1 MAFFD
6 ELKKNLSGVTDTVAK
21 TSENVMKKSSTA
33 IEIQKAKLKRVSL
46 EGDMKELYASLG
58 KLYFEEYADGD
69 MPKEM
74 AELCEKITSCQH
86 AINEAEQRAAL
97 LKGVVICSNCQA
109 EVDKDASYCPKCG
122 AEIIHVVE
130 EDENVDVDAA
140 SSEEVDDEVSEAAD
154 TEDSEGG
161 AEEADAESEEV
172 QRQTSRKM
180 KLLKKRKREKLQTNA
195 QTTNKRDEKQKKLL
209 SSRQQQEGE

>member
-33 IEIQKAKLKRVSL
+33 IEIQKAKLKKVSL

-130 EDENVDVDAA
+130 EDENVDVA
-140 SSEEVDDEVSEAAD
+140 SSEEVDDEVPDGAD
-154 TEDSEGG
+154 TEDSEGE
-161 AEEADAESEEV
+161 AEEVDAEPEESAEANE
-172 QRQTSRKM
+172 Q
-180 KLLKKRKREKLQTNA
+180 E
-195 QTTNKRDEKQKKLL
+195 DEAAKETE
-209 SSRQQQEGE
+209 EGEASDECTDNE

>member
-33 IEIQKAKLKRVSL
+33 IEIQKAKLKKVSL

-130 EDENVDVDAA
+130 EDENVDAA
-140 SSEEVDDEVSEAAD
+140 SSEEVDDEVPEGAD
-154 TEDSEGG
+154 TERLKNMLNRKK
-161 AEEADAESEEV
+161 V

-180 KLLKKRKREKLQTNA
+180 KPLKKRKREKLQTNA
-195 QTTNKRDEKQKKLL
+195 QTTNK
-209 SSRQQQEGE
+209 

>member
-69 MPKEM
+69 MPHWVRSQIRTKP
-74 AELCEKITSCQH
+74 LSFHCFQTHFIG
-86 AINEAEQRAAL
+86 
-97 LKGVVICSNCQA
+97 KGFF
-109 EVDKDASYCPKCG
+109 
-122 AEIIHVVE
+122 
-130 EDENVDVDAA
+130 
-140 SSEEVDDEVSEAAD
+140 
-154 TEDSEGG
+154 T
-161 AEEADAESEEV
+161 
-172 QRQTSRKM
+172 RQY
-180 KLLKKRKREKLQTNA
+180 L
-195 QTTNKRDEKQKKLL
+195 
-209 SSRQQQEGE
+209 

>member
-1 MAFFD
+1 MTFFD

-130 EDENVDVDAA
+130 EDENVDAA
-140 SSEEVDDEVSEAAD
+140 SSEEVDDEVPDGAD
-154 TEDSEGG
+154 TEDSEGE
-161 AEEADAESEEV
+161 AEGVDAEPEESAEADEQE
-172 QRQTSRKM
+172 
-180 KLLKKRKREKLQTNA
+180 
-195 QTTNKRDEKQKKLL
+195 DETAKETE
-209 SSRQQQEGE
+209 EGEASDECTDNE

>member
-21 TSENVMKKSSTA
+21 TSESVMKKSSTA
-33 IEIQKAKLKRVSL
+33 IEIQKAKLKKVSL
-46 EGDMKELYASLG
+46 EGNMKSLYESLG
-58 KLYFEEYADGD
+58 QLYFEKYADGD

-86 AINEAEQRAAL
+86 AINEAEQRAAF

-130 EDENVDVDAA
+130 EDEDDSVDAEDEN
-140 SSEEVDDEVSEAAD
+140 EESADEAFDTAAEEPEAA
-154 TEDSEGG
+154 EDAG
-161 AEEADAESEEV
+161 ESEEESASDAAAEE
-172 QRQTSRKM
+172 THK
-180 KLLKKRKREKLQTNA
+180 E
-195 QTTNKRDEKQKKLL
+195 
-209 SSRQQQEGE
+209 EGETSDVCTE

>member
-21 TSENVMKKSSTA
+21 TSESVMKKSSTA
-33 IEIQKAKLKRVSL
+33 IEIQKAKLKKVSL
-46 EGDMKELYASLG
+46 EGDMKSLYESLG
-58 KLYFEEYADGD
+58 QLYFEKYADGD

-86 AINEAEQRAAL
+86 AINEAEQRAAF

-130 EDENVDVDAA
+130 KDEDDSVDAEDENEESADEA
-140 SSEEVDDEVSEAAD
+140 SDTADEEPEAA
-154 TEDSEGG
+154 ED
-161 AEEADAESEEV
+161 AWESEEESASDAAAEE
-172 QRQTSRKM
+172 THK
-180 KLLKKRKREKLQTNA
+180 E
-195 QTTNKRDEKQKKLL
+195 
-209 SSRQQQEGE
+209 EGETSDECTE

>member
-21 TSENVMKKSSTA
+21 TSESVMKKSSTA
-33 IEIQKAKLKRVSL
+33 IEIQKAKLKKVSL
-46 EGDMKELYASLG
+46 EGNMKSLYESLG
-58 KLYFEEYADGD
+58 HLYFEKYADGD

-86 AINEAEQRAAL
+86 AINEAEQRAAF

-130 EDENVDVDAA
+130 EDEDDSVDAEDENEESADEA
-140 SSEEVDDEVSEAAD
+140 SDTAAEEPEAA
-154 TEDSEGG
+154 EDAG
-161 AEEADAESEEV
+161 ESEEESASDAAAEE
-172 QRQTSRKM
+172 THK
-180 KLLKKRKREKLQTNA
+180 E
-195 QTTNKRDEKQKKLL
+195 
-209 SSRQQQEGE
+209 EGETSDECTE

>member
-33 IEIQKAKLKRVSL
+33 IEIQKANLKRVSL

-130 EDENVDVDAA
+130 EDENVDAA
-140 SSEEVDDEVSEAAD
+140 SSEEVDDEVPDGAD

-161 AEEADAESEEV
+161 AEEADAEPEESAEANE
-172 QRQTSRKM
+172 Q
-180 KLLKKRKREKLQTNA
+180 E
-195 QTTNKRDEKQKKLL
+195 DEAAKETE
-209 SSRQQQEGE
+209 EGEASDECTDNE

>member
-6 ELKKNLSGVTDTVAK
+6 ELKRNLSGVTDTVAK
-21 TSENVMKKSSTA
+21 TSESVMKKSSTA
-33 IEIQKAKLKRVSL
+33 IEIQKAKLKKVSL
-46 EGDMKELYASLG
+46 EGDMKSLYESLG
-58 KLYFEEYADGD
+58 QLYFEKYADGD

-86 AINEAEQRAAL
+86 AINEAEQRAAF

-130 EDENVDVDAA
+130 KDEDDSVDAEDENEESADEA
-140 SSEEVDDEVSEAAD
+140 SDTVAEEPEAA
-154 TEDSEGG
+154 EDAG
-161 AEEADAESEEV
+161 ESEEESAFDAAAEE
-172 QRQTSRKM
+172 THK
-180 KLLKKRKREKLQTNA
+180 E
-195 QTTNKRDEKQKKLL
+195 
-209 SSRQQQEGE
+209 EGETSDECTE

>member
-21 TSENVMKKSSTA
+21 TSESVMKKSSTA
-33 IEIQKAKLKRVSL
+33 IEIQKAKLKKVSL
-46 EGDMKELYASLG
+46 EGNMKSLYESLG
-58 KLYFEEYADGD
+58 QLYFEKYADGD

-86 AINEAEQRAAL
+86 AINEAEQRAAF

-130 EDENVDVDAA
+130 EDEDDSVDAEDENEESADEA
-140 SSEEVDDEVSEAAD
+140 SDTAVEEPEAA
-154 TEDSEGG
+154 EDAG
-161 AEEADAESEEV
+161 ESEEKSASDAAAEE
-172 QRQTSRKM
+172 THK
-180 KLLKKRKREKLQTNA
+180 E
-195 QTTNKRDEKQKKLL
+195 
-209 SSRQQQEGE
+209 EGETSDECTE

>member
-130 EDENVDVDAA
+130 EDENVDAA
-140 SSEEVDDEVSEAAD
+140 SSEEVYDEVPDGAD

-161 AEEADAESEEV
+161 AEEADAEPEESAEANE
-172 QRQTSRKM
+172 Q
-180 KLLKKRKREKLQTNA
+180 E
-195 QTTNKRDEKQKKLL
+195 DETAKETE
-209 SSRQQQEGE
+209 EGEASDECTDNE

>member
-21 TSENVMKKSSTA
+21 TSESVMKKSSTA
-33 IEIQKAKLKRVSL
+33 IEIQKAKLKKVSL
-46 EGDMKELYASLG
+46 EGDMKSLYESLG
-58 KLYFEEYADGD
+58 QLYFEKYADGD

-86 AINEAEQRAAL
+86 AINEAEQRAAF

-130 EDENVDVDAA
+130 EDEDDSVDAEDENEERADEA
-140 SSEEVDDEVSEAAD
+140 SDTAAEEPEAA
-154 TEDSEGG
+154 EDAG
-161 AEEADAESEEV
+161 ESEEESASDAAAEE
-172 QRQTSRKM
+172 THK
-180 KLLKKRKREKLQTNA
+180 E
-195 QTTNKRDEKQKKLL
+195 
-209 SSRQQQEGE
+209 EGETSDECTE

>member
-130 EDENVDVDAA
+130 EDENVDTA
-140 SSEEVDDEVSEAAD
+140 SSEEVDDEVPDGAD
-154 TEDSEGG
+154 TEDSEGE
-161 AEEADAESEEV
+161 AEGVDAEPEESAEANE
-172 QRQTSRKM
+172 Q
-180 KLLKKRKREKLQTNA
+180 E
-195 QTTNKRDEKQKKLL
+195 DEAAKETE
-209 SSRQQQEGE
+209 EGEASDECTDNE

>member
-130 EDENVDVDAA
+130 KDENVDAA
-140 SSEEVDDEVSEAAD
+140 SSEEVDDEVPDGAD

-161 AEEADAESEEV
+161 AEEADAEPEESAEANE
-172 QRQTSRKM
+172 Q
-180 KLLKKRKREKLQTNA
+180 E
-195 QTTNKRDEKQKKLL
+195 DEAAKETE
-209 SSRQQQEGE
+209 EGEASDECTDNE

>member
-33 IEIQKAKLKRVSL
+33 IEIQKEKLKRVSL

-130 EDENVDVDAA
+130 EDENVDAA
-140 SSEEVDDEVSEAAD
+140 SSEEVDDEVPDGAD

-161 AEEADAESEEV
+161 AEEADAEPEESAEANE
-172 QRQTSRKM
+172 Q
-180 KLLKKRKREKLQTNA
+180 E
-195 QTTNKRDEKQKKLL
+195 DEAAKEME
-209 SSRQQQEGE
+209 EGEASDECTDNE

>member
-6 ELKKNLSGVTDTVAK
+6 ELKKNLSGVTDTLAK
-21 TSENVMKKSSTA
+21 TSESVMKKSSTA
-33 IEIQKAKLKRVSL
+33 IEIQKAKLKKVSL
-46 EGDMKELYASLG
+46 EGNMKSLYESLG
-58 KLYFEEYADGD
+58 QLYFEKYADGD

-86 AINEAEQRAAL
+86 AINEAEQRAAF

-130 EDENVDVDAA
+130 EDEDDSVDAEDENEESADEA
-140 SSEEVDDEVSEAAD
+140 SDTAAEEPEAA
-154 TEDSEGG
+154 EDAG
-161 AEEADAESEEV
+161 ESEEESASDAAAEE
-172 QRQTSRKM
+172 THK
-180 KLLKKRKREKLQTNA
+180 E
-195 QTTNKRDEKQKKLL
+195 
-209 SSRQQQEGE
+209 EGETSDECTE

>member
-46 EGDMKELYASLG
+46 EGDMNELYASLG

-130 EDENVDVDAA
+130 EDENVDAA
-140 SSEEVDDEVSEAAD
+140 TSEEVDDEVPDGAD

-161 AEEADAESEEV
+161 AEEADAEPEESAEANE
-172 QRQTSRKM
+172 Q
-180 KLLKKRKREKLQTNA
+180 E
-195 QTTNKRDEKQKKLL
+195 DETAKETE
-209 SSRQQQEGE
+209 EGEASDECTDNE

>member
-6 ELKKNLSGVTDTVAK
+6 ELKRNLSGVTDTVAK
-21 TSENVMKKSSTA
+21 TSESVMKKSSTA
-33 IEIQKAKLKRVSL
+33 IEIQKAKLKKVSL
-46 EGDMKELYASLG
+46 EGDIKSLYESLG
-58 KLYFEEYADGD
+58 QLYFEKYADGD

-86 AINEAEQRAAL
+86 AINEAEQRAAF

-130 EDENVDVDAA
+130 KDEDDSVDAEDENEESADEA
-140 SSEEVDDEVSEAAD
+140 SDTVAEEPEAA
-154 TEDSEGG
+154 EDAG
-161 AEEADAESEEV
+161 ESEEESALDAAAEE
-172 QRQTSRKM
+172 THK
-180 KLLKKRKREKLQTNA
+180 E
-195 QTTNKRDEKQKKLL
+195 
-209 SSRQQQEGE
+209 EGETSDECTE

>member
-1 MAFFD
+1 MHAGHGRHDAPVMAFFD

-130 EDENVDVDAA
+130 EDENVDAA
-140 SSEEVDDEVSEAAD
+140 SSEEVDDEVPDGAD

-161 AEEADAESEEV
+161 AEEADAEPEESAEANE
-172 QRQTSRKM
+172 Q
-180 KLLKKRKREKLQTNA
+180 E
-195 QTTNKRDEKQKKLL
+195 DETAKETE
-209 SSRQQQEGE
+209 EGEASDECTDNE

>member
-21 TSENVMKKSSTA
+21 TSESVMKKSSTA
-33 IEIQKAKLKRVSL
+33 IEIQKAKLKKVSL
-46 EGDMKELYASLG
+46 EGDMKSLYESLG
-58 KLYFEEYADGD
+58 QLYFEKYADGD

-86 AINEAEQRAAL
+86 AINEAEQRAAF

-130 EDENVDVDAA
+130 RDEDDSVDAEDEN
-140 SSEEVDDEVSEAAD
+140 EESADEVSDTAAEEPEAA
-154 TEDSEGG
+154 EDAG
-161 AEEADAESEEV
+161 ESEEESASDAAAEE
-172 QRQTSRKM
+172 THK
-180 KLLKKRKREKLQTNA
+180 E
-195 QTTNKRDEKQKKLL
+195 
-209 SSRQQQEGE
+209 EGETSDECTE

>member
-130 EDENVDVDAA
+130 EDENVDAA
-140 SSEEVDDEVSEAAD
+140 TSVEVDDEVPDGAD

-161 AEEADAESEEV
+161 AEEADAEPEESAEANE
-172 QRQTSRKM
+172 Q
-180 KLLKKRKREKLQTNA
+180 E
-195 QTTNKRDEKQKKLL
+195 DETAKETE
-209 SSRQQQEGE
+209 EGEASDECTDNE

>member
-33 IEIQKAKLKRVSL
+33 IEIQKAKLKKVSL

-130 EDENVDVDAA
+130 EDENVDAA
-140 SSEEVDDEVSEAAD
+140 SSEEVNDEVPDGAD

-161 AEEADAESEEV
+161 AEEADAEPEESAEANE
-172 QRQTSRKM
+172 Q
-180 KLLKKRKREKLQTNA
+180 E
-195 QTTNKRDEKQKKLL
+195 DETAKETE
-209 SSRQQQEGE
+209 EGEASDECTDNE

>member
-21 TSENVMKKSSTA
+21 TSESVMKKSGVA
-33 IEIQKAKLKRVSL
+33 IEIQKAKLKKVSL
-46 EGDMKELYASLG
+46 EGDMKSLYESLG
-58 KLYFEEYADGD
+58 HLYFEKYADGD

-130 EDENVDVDAA
+130 DDDSDDIEAESADENEETATDTEEAENTNAEAA
-140 SSEEVDDEVSEAAD
+140 PEEEEAAAESVDDAVK
-154 TEDSEGG
+154 
-161 AEEADAESEEV
+161 EEA
-172 QRQTSRKM
+172 
-180 KLLKKRKREKLQTNA
+180 
-195 QTTNKRDEKQKKLL
+195 QK
-209 SSRQQQEGE
+209 SDEGEASDECTE

>member
-21 TSENVMKKSSTA
+21 TSESVMKKSSTA
-33 IEIQKAKLKRVSL
+33 IEIQKAKLKKVSL
-46 EGDMKELYASLG
+46 EGNMKSLYESLG
-58 KLYFEEYADGD
+58 QLYFEKYADGD

-86 AINEAEQRAAL
+86 AINEAEQRAAF

-130 EDENVDVDAA
+130 EDEDDSVDAEDENEESADEA
-140 SSEEVDDEVSEAAD
+140 SDTAAEEPEAA
-154 TEDSEGG
+154 EDAG
-161 AEEADAESEEV
+161 ESEEESASDV
-172 QRQTSRKM
+172 AAEETHK
-180 KLLKKRKREKLQTNA
+180 E
-195 QTTNKRDEKQKKLL
+195 
-209 SSRQQQEGE
+209 EGETSDECTE

>member
-33 IEIQKAKLKRVSL
+33 IEIQKAKLKKVSL

-86 AINEAEQRAAL
+86 AINEVEQRAAF
-97 LKGVVICSNCQA
+97 LKGVVFCSNCQA

-130 EDENVDVDAA
+130 EDENVDAA
-140 SSEEVDDEVSEAAD
+140 SSEEVDDEVPDGAD
-154 TEDSEGG
+154 TEDSEGE
-161 AEEADAESEEV
+161 AEEVDAEPEESAEANE
-172 QRQTSRKM
+172 Q
-180 KLLKKRKREKLQTNA
+180 E
-195 QTTNKRDEKQKKLL
+195 DEAAKETD
-209 SSRQQQEGE
+209 EGEASDECTDNE

>member
-74 AELCEKITSCQH
+74 AELCGKITSCQH

-130 EDENVDVDAA
+130 EDENVDAA
-140 SSEEVDDEVSEAAD
+140 TSEEVDDEVPDGAD

-161 AEEADAESEEV
+161 AEEADAEPEESAEANE
-172 QRQTSRKM
+172 Q
-180 KLLKKRKREKLQTNA
+180 E
-195 QTTNKRDEKQKKLL
+195 DETAKETE
-209 SSRQQQEGE
+209 EGEASDECTDNE

>member
-33 IEIQKAKLKRVSL
+33 IEIQKAKLKKVSL

-58 KLYFEEYADGD
+58 KLYFEEYAYGD

-130 EDENVDVDAA
+130 EDENVDAA
-140 SSEEVDDEVSEAAD
+140 SSEEVDDEVPDGAD

-161 AEEADAESEEV
+161 AEEVDAEPEESAEANE
-172 QRQTSRKM
+172 Q
-180 KLLKKRKREKLQTNA
+180 E
-195 QTTNKRDEKQKKLL
+195 DEAAKETE
-209 SSRQQQEGE
+209 EGEASDECTDNE